1 LQEHSLL
8 SYLDEKAYL
17 LMAID
22 EGKALNLLSE
32 HLDTLP
38 PGMHTNVHLNES
50 LAWILGVRD
59 AVASNLK
66 SRGSRVLIA
75 VGLCWQHQDPCSA
88 APAMMLLGSCCAYV
102 S

>member
-22 EGKALNLLSE
+22 EGKALELLAG

-38 PGMHTNVHLNES
+38 PGALLS
-50 LAWILGVRD
+50 L
-59 AVASNLK
+59 
-66 SRGSRVLIA
+66 
-75 VGLCWQHQDPCSA
+75 
-88 APAMMLLGSCCAYV
+88 LL
-102 S
+102 